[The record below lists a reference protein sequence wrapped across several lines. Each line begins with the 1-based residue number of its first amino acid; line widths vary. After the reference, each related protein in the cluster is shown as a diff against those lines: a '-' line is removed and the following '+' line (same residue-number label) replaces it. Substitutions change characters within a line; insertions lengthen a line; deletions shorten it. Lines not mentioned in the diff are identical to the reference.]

1 MAEISKFIIIAG
13 TIFLVLIMAI
23 IIIKSRYRKFT
34 NREFV
39 LSFRNGKIRSE
50 GYGGAY
56 FVLPLIDELIVL
68 STTVQQLDVDVSTLI
83 TKENQDVKVNCL
95 VVWRIEN
102 PRSAYSS
109 IAGSQRKMNPVAE
122 INKVLSNL
130 VESIVR
136 TTTAKLTLDQV
147 LRERG
152 MIIDAIMSELVS
164 VVGPMGIKINTAEIR
179 HVEVVD
185 QDLFNDLQEIYRQHA
200 RLDAQKTLIETNK
213 EILKSEAYSEQQVRL
228 YKAEQ
233 EELSNVRELEK
244 DRKILAERRKLNEA
258 EQARLQSV
266 QTLEKNRETAVAEI
280 NQKKLRVQAET
291 RLMQIELEAE
301 SVKRKSILEEIEVE
315 AQSKKILAEAEAESI
330 RLRAQARMEAVEMDA
345 RAEAF
350 RLEKVA
356 DAKKLSM
363 LAEADGRKAILLAEA
378 EGLREKVQAQGL
390 INEAMIMQELVQQ
403 LPKIASAIKVGDVNW
418 LNMGGAKGDTPLGI
432 IPKNILQL
440 MALSK
445 SFGLDVDKLLSKI
458 RGKEKASNA
467 DKKLVD
473 LIPANMDIEM
483 LMNANP
489 VMENEMVV
497 GLDFDGDGEVDFA
510 IPEKMRATSLDKV
523 IQNLKELL

>member
-1 MAEISKFIIIAG
+1 MAEISKTIIIAG
-13 TIFLVLIMAI
+13 SIFLVLIMAI

-68 STTVQQLDVDVSTLI
+68 STTVQQLDVNAGEVI
-83 TKENQDVKVNCL
+83 TMENQDVRVNGF

-102 PRSAYSS
+102 PRLAYSS
-109 IAGSQRKMNPVAE
+109 IAGSQRSNPMAE
-122 INKVLSNL
+122 INKILSQL

-136 TTTAKLTLDQV
+136 TTVARLTLDQV

-152 MIIDAIMSELVS
+152 LIIDAIMAELVS
-164 VVGPMGIKINTAEIR
+164 VVSPMGIKINTAEIR

-185 QDLFNDLQEIYRQHA
+185 QELFNDLQETYRQHA
-200 RLDAQKTLIETNK
+200 KLEAEQIKIVTHQEIE
-213 EILKSEAYSEQQVRL
+213 KSQAFSEQQVRL
-228 YKAEQ
+228 YKAAQ
-233 EELSNVRELEK
+233 EEASNVRELEK
-244 DRKILAERRKLNEA
+244 DRAILVERRKLNES

-266 QTLEKNRETAVAEI
+266 QTLEKNRETAVAAI
-280 NQKKLRVQAET
+280 NQKKLRVEAET
-291 RLMQIELEAE
+291 KLMQIELQAE
-301 SVKRKSILEEIEVE
+301 SVKRKNILEEIEVE

-345 RAEAF
+345 NAEAY

-378 EGLREKVQAQGL
+378 DGLREKVQAQGL

-403 LPKIASAIKVGDVNW
+403 LPQIASAIKVGDVNW
-418 LNMGGAKGDTPLGI
+418 LNMGGANGDTPLGI
-432 IPKNILQL
+432 IPKNMLQL

-458 RGKEKASNA
+458 RGKEQASNG
-467 DKKLVD
+467 DQKLVD

-483 LMNANP
+483 LKNADP

-497 GLDFDGDGEVDFA
+497 GLDFDGDGETDLA

-523 IQNLKELL
+523 IENLKELL